1 MTTQSSAP
9 IPLHAHPPAAPA
21 APSTDRDTDGN
32 HAPIPLLDLQA
43 LTSEGGEPLP
53 FKHRRPPWLKVKA
66 PWGDTFGRVEGLM
79 RSGALH
85 TVCEEARCPNIG
97 ECWGA
102 GTATF
107 LIMGDTCTRSC
118 GFCAIKTGRPGGFDV
133 LEPER
138 VARTIQRLN
147 LTHSVI
153 TSVNRDE
160 LPDGGAAIF
169 ARSVSRARAL
179 SPQTSIEVLI
189 PDFCGDRAALQV
201 VMDARP
207 EILNHNVETVPRLYR
222 TVRPQAL
229 YRRSLDVLRWAKA
242 MDPSVL
248 TKTGIMV
255 GLGETWPEVE
265 DLIRDLVAIDVDI
278 LTVGQ
283 YLRPTESHLPI
294 ARYWRPEEFDRL
306 RERGLELGMRWV
318 EAGPLVRSSYR
329 AEQQVAS
336 LSRRSP
342 HDGRRRTEA
351 ERRLLEREAD
361 GASIA
366 AGR

>member
-1 MTTQSSAP
+1 MEL
-9 IPLHAHPPAAPA
+9 IPLGGIEVPARSDESRA
-21 APSTDRDTDGN
+21 ASPRPTGTPQPSES
-32 HAPIPLLDLQA
+32 A
-43 LTSEGGEPLP
+43 EPLP
-53 FKHRRPPWLKVKA
+53 FRHRRPPWLKVRA
-66 PWGDTFGRVEGLM
+66 PWGGGYSAVEHLVRQGQ
-79 RSGALH
+79 LH

-118 GFCAIKTGRPGGFDV
+118 GFCAIKTGRPSVLDV

-138 VARTIQRLN
+138 VAQTIARMN
-147 LTHSVI
+147 LTHCVI

-169 ARSVSRARAL
+169 ARSIARTREL
-179 SPQTSIEVLI
+179 SPATSIEVLV
-189 PDFCGDRAALQV
+189 PDFCGDPGALAV

-207 EILNHNVETVPRLYR
+207 EILNHNLETVPRLYR
-222 TVRPQAL
+222 TVRPQAI
-229 YRRSLDVLRWAKA
+229 YRRSLEMLERAKA
-242 MDPSVL
+242 LDPTVL

-255 GLGETWPEVE
+255 GLGETMEEVE
-265 DLIRDLVAIDVDI
+265 GLMRDIAAIGVDV

-283 YLRPTESHLPI
+283 YLRPSVDHLPI
-294 ARYWRPEEFDRL
+294 ARYWTPVEFDAIRGSGMRL
-306 RERGLELGMRWV
+306 GLRWV

-329 AEQQVAS
+329 ADQQVAE

-342 HDGRRRTEA
+342 HSGGRRTVA
-351 ERRLLEREAD
+351 ELRHLEREAPEQAALPGGGAAARAAHD
-361 GASIA
+361 GS
-366 AGR
+366 